1 MLFAITCT
9 DKPGAGDLRAATRPA
24 HIAHL
29 SAVAG
34 RIVLGG
40 PLLNP
45 DGHAIGSLLVVEA
58 ADRAEAEAFAASD
71 PYFKAGLFESVA
83 IRPFRT
89 VFKDGAQVG
98 G

>member
-9 DKPGAGDLRAATRPA
+9 DKPGAANLRAATRPA

-29 SAVAG
+29 SANAG
-34 RIVLGG
+34 RVLLGG
-40 PLLNP
+40 PLLSP
-45 DGHAIGSLLVVEA
+45 EGQAVGSLLVVEA
-58 ADRAEAEAFAASD
+58 ADRAEAEAFAAAD
-71 PYFKAGLFESVA
+71 PYFQAWLFESVA
-83 IRPFRT
+83 IRPFRA